1 LNVGVAGGGN
11 TQLPVGTTLQ
21 SGKYRIEKVLGQG
34 GFGITY
40 LAEHTVL
47 DRKVAI
53 KEFFFRDYCERNSN
67 SGHVTMGTAAT
78 SSLTERFMQKFI
90 KEAKTISRLDH
101 PNIVHIQ
108 DVFMEN
114 GTAYYVMDYI
124 SGKSLEDVVNK
135 DGALSAACAVDY
147 ITQVADALKYLHQQN
162 LCHLDVKPANIMADA
177 DGHVTLIDFGL
188 SKQYDVQ
195 GGQTSTTPV
204 GISHGYAPLEQYN
217 AGGVS
222 EFSPQTDIYS
232 LGATLY
238 KLVTG
243 KTPPQASDIINEGM
257 PDLNENVPDAIKYA
271 IERAMQIKKKDR
283 PNTIDEFVELI
294 SSTCDYRKA
303 VGTQQVNSS
312 NEGVSL
318 SQMTSNN
325 SNVRDGKK
333 YIWPCICVC
342 AAIVLL
348 SIFVSKR
355 NSEDS
360 ESDFNQDTISLDD
373 YEVEEVAVA
382 ESLPDEGSYD
392 SFETK
397 SLKENDLS
405 INIQWPTSLIGV
417 KDIEHLQRLISKRI
431 FDVESTNID
440 YLISNYKKQYDPS
453 RTEELTFSM
462 EQKINNIIIFKF
474 YVFSDN
480 NGGTGAGVYYN
491 TCYLYYDTEYECFLN
506 IDKVIVNKNRTIDAI
521 NKYISL
527 DEYSR
532 KTDFIPDNFIL
543 SMDGLTF
550 VFPKYSIGCGAQGEV
565 KIKVPFEDLAG
576 CLSSSFLRAIG
587 RE

>member
-1 LNVGVAGGGN
+1 
-11 TQLPVGTTLQ
+11 
-21 SGKYRIEKVLGQG
+21 
-34 GFGITY
+34 
-40 LAEHTVL
+40 
-47 DRKVAI
+47 
-53 KEFFFRDYCERNSN
+53 
-67 SGHVTMGTAAT
+67 
-78 SSLTERFMQKFI
+78 
-90 KEAKTISRLDH
+90 
-101 PNIVHIQ
+101 
-108 DVFMEN
+108 
-114 GTAYYVMDYI
+114 
-124 SGKSLEDVVNK
+124 
-135 DGALSAACAVDY
+135 
-147 ITQVADALKYLHQQN
+147 
-162 LCHLDVKPANIMADA
+162 
-177 DGHVTLIDFGL
+177 
-188 SKQYDVQ
+188 
-195 GGQTSTTPV
+195 
-204 GISHGYAPLEQYN
+204 
-217 AGGVS
+217 
-222 EFSPQTDIYS
+222 
-232 LGATLY
+232 
-238 KLVTG
+238 
-243 KTPPQASDIINEGM
+243 
-257 PDLNENVPDAIKYA
+257 
-271 IERAMQIKKKDR
+271 
-283 PNTIDEFVELI
+283 
-294 SSTCDYRKA
+294 
-303 VGTQQVNSS
+303 
-312 NEGVSL
+312 
-318 SQMTSNN
+318 MTSNN

-543 SMDGLTF
+543 SMDGLPGVCRVAF
-550 VFPKYSIGCGAQGEV
+550 
-565 KIKVPFEDLAG
+565 
-576 CLSSSFLRAIG
+576 
-587 RE
+587 